1 MYTFG
6 STNRVCTH
14 DKFIH
19 YESKTKVVSSSP
31 TQPGILDTTLC
42 DKACQWLTNWR
53 SYTIIA
59 KQIIVHTEN

>member
-1 MYTFG
+1 MCTFG

-42 DKACQWLTNWR
+42 DKACQ
-53 SYTIIA
+53 
-59 KQIIVHTEN
+59 